1 MSTPVRQRMTQ
12 DLQLAGL
19 SACTQDAYLRAFRQL
34 AIAACGTATL
44 WMVRRCRPAMETAGV
59 GGPA

>member
-1 MSTPVRQRMTQ
+1 MTQ